1 MRSLA
6 LLSLAVLAAC
16 TPARPPSAGSP
27 ATQATSAGS
36 TNDGAGKVT
45 IIGDDVA
52 AVKEYFSRW
61 LSPGTYGPADK
72 DTTIWIGQLP
82 EDVPLPLPIPESAR
96 IIGSMQGPYTALEIL
111 FDIDQPFEEVREF
124 YRKALTADGW
134 AAPESVSPGGGFV
147 DAPFE
152 VDGYCLE
159 KRDAYLTL
167 SGRDV
172 EGAPADVRLSVM
184 MPAEYTPCD
193 AQAADQPPDAY
204 RLLPALSAPS
214 GVEMRSGGAGSGD
227 GYAEASAGLRTSLT
241 PSDLLTGYNEQ
252 LAAAEWTL
260 SSSQSAE
267 TFAWSTWTVPE
278 TDGQQWNGLLL
289 ILQTP
294 PESGELFALLR
305 VTEKR

>member
-16 TPARPPSAGSP
+16 TPARPPTAGSP
-27 ATQATSAGS
+27 ATQATSAGG
-36 TNDGAGKVT
+36 TNDDGGKVT

-61 LSPGTYGPADK
+61 LSPGTYGPPDK

-82 EDVPLPLPIPESAR
+82 EELPLPLPIPESAR

-111 FDIDQPFEEVREF
+111 FDIDQPFEEVRE
-124 YRKALTADGW
+124 
-134 AAPESVSPGGGFV
+134 
-147 DAPFE
+147 DAF
-152 VDGYCLE
+152 
-159 KRDAYLTL
+159 LTL
-167 SGRDV
+167 SGREV
-172 EGAPADVRLSVM
+172 KGAPADVRLSVM

-193 AQAADQPPDAY
+193 TQPAGQQPDAF
-204 RLLPALSAPS
+204 RLLPALRAPS

-252 LAAAEWTL
+252 LAAAGWTL

-278 TDGQQWNGLLL
+278 TEGQPWNGMLLV
-289 ILQTP
+289 LQTP
-294 PESGELFALLR
+294 PESGELYALLR
-305 VTEKR
+305 MTEKR